1 MGKKLFT
8 IDEGSDGMAVDI
20 KGNIYLT
27 HGHVQVY
34 DPNGKKIETIETPQ
48 KPANVCFGG
57 KDYKT
62 LFITAR
68 SGLYSVRLT
77 QPGAVSLR

>member
-1 MGKKLFT
+1 
-8 IDEGSDGMAVDI
+8 MAVEV

-27 HGHVQVY
+27 RGHVQGY
-34 DPNGKKIETIETPQ
+34 DPDGKKIETIETPQ

-68 SGLYSVRLT
+68 TALYSVKVKE
-77 QPGAVSLR
+77 PGAISLR